1 MRGSSDD
8 GHWACNGFTSSTSRR
23 RDFGQWA
30 CSAHLRLVFLLI
42 KLAPRSASPQA
53 TRVCTEINLASV
65 EGATSKHSKRH
76 DLGHL
81 PFSENYGD
89 NIERD
94 RE

>member
-1 MRGSSDD
+1 
-8 GHWACNGFTSSTSRR
+8 
-23 RDFGQWA
+23 
-30 CSAHLRLVFLLI
+30 LRLVFLLI

-65 EGATSKHSKRH
+65 EGATSKHKASGMVS
-76 DLGHL
+76 GHL